1 MVNESQGSDNVVR
14 PKGDSTPD
22 TAAATLSQNTWD
34 QMDTAA
40 SRGPADSTLTPTS
53 SLTFD
58 NSIYNSGQPTLADRL
73 TNGPVPRSSE
83 APDAPPAPSSG
94 AIETKDLQRLSQEGI
109 EATKDIAVDSTT
121 SDRDRYRSIDMLVK
135 NKVTSFENDGTQY
148 EILTNP
154 TSDSHE
160 MTLMRETSPTT
171 TEKLWSGDNSLLQPA
186 NNEITPKSPT
196 RSIIRPGDEN
206 TVVPSSD
213 NRTLPGEKRTEP
225 VDPVTPQDRLTP
237 GDPNVP
243 QDRTT
248 PGERENLRPQ
258 ENQTEKTKEQKLFD
272 PSVSPE
278 DKIKIAKELSQ
289 EGKNKVTGPDGK
301 TYDINVKQVGNRTLV
316 AIMGDNG
323 KPLMRGIVEK
333 DGSVSKQRNGKGQF
347 VDIQSDYAKKN
358 SPDNPLIKYEPKQPD
373 RPIPARPERPPES
386 DPQPERPPVN
396 PVLPE
401 QPITP
406 PDNQPEK
413 PPVKPDQPVNPPDNP
428 VKPENSPDQP
438 VKPEKPPVN
447 PEQPPEKPPANPDQP
462 PNKPPSDQPSDKPP
476 TDKPPETLERPE
488 RAPEVEQSRNRLRES
503 AERSITDPQARQKFL
518 SDMDTFERRAREQ
531 GLSPQEV
538 SRTMDQTRR
547 LLDAPQG
554 ATSAENRILAA
565 RGLAHH
571 LANPSDTNQGSH
583 NTCGPTSLGERT
595 LTRNPSRAAEMVAS
609 TAIDG
614 KWTSPDGKVITIPPG
629 NLTPGA
635 EERTFPPTGDHRTFA
650 TQLMN
655 AALINDMSQR
665 RMPPEFYEQ
674 GRPTGDGDTGERLY
688 YAGQKP
694 EEGRKYNGHTGPELA
709 EEARRLN
716 GDRNSVLQDPATDS
730 GKDVIPIK
738 SEADLRTAL
747 DEAKKNGNLPL
758 IVFLD
763 AADPSID
770 GNGSGPR
777 RFHFVSVTGYDAKT
791 GQVTV
796 SNQWGPQHDKQIP
809 VSDLYRA
816 IRRRNV

>member
-1 MVNESQGSDNVVR
+1 MVNESQGSDNIVR
-14 PKGDSTPD
+14 PKGDSPPD
-22 TAAATLSQNTWD
+22 TAAATLSQKTWD
-34 QMDTAA
+34 QMDTGA
-40 SRGPADSTLTPTS
+40 SRGPTDTTLTPTS

-58 NSIYNSGQPTLADRL
+58 NSIYNSANSTLTDRL
-73 TNGPVPRSSE
+73 TAGPGPK
-83 APDAPPAPSSG
+83 ATDATDDPSKPSSG
-94 AIETKDLQRLSQEGI
+94 AIETRDLQRLSKEGI
-109 EATKDIAVDSTT
+109 EATKDIAVDSST

-135 NKVTSFENDGTQY
+135 NNVMAFENDGTNY
-148 EILTNP
+148 EILTNSN
-154 TSDSHE
+154 SDAHE

-171 TEKLWSGDNSLLQPA
+171 SEKVWSGDNRVLQPV
-186 NNEITPKSPT
+186 NNEISPKSPT
-196 RSIIRPGDEN
+196 RSIVRREEETP
-206 TVVPSSD
+206 TPAPD
-213 NRTLPGEKRTEP
+213 NRGVPNE
-225 VDPVTPQDRLTP
+225 PVTPQDRV
-237 GDPNVP
+237 DPNVP

-272 PSVSPE
+272 PSLSPE

-358 SPDNPLIKYEPKQPD
+358 SPENPLIKYEPKPQPE
-373 RPIPARPERPPES
+373 RPVPARPEQPPEA
-386 DPQPERPPVN
+386 DPRPERPPVN

-401 QPITP
+401 RPVP
-406 PDNQPEK
+406 ARPE
-413 PPVKPDQPVNPPDNP
+413 
-428 VKPENSPDQP
+428 QP
-438 VKPEKPPVN
+438 VKPPEQPVKPPEQPVKPPEQPVKPPEQPVKPP
-447 PEQPPEKPPANPDQP
+447 PEQPPSD
-462 PNKPPSDQPSDKPP
+462 KPPSDKPPEQPPSDKPPTDKPPTDKPPTDKPP

-488 RAPEVEQSRNRLRES
+488 RSPEVEQSRNRLRES
-503 AERSITDPQARQKFL
+503 AEKKISDPQARQQFL
-518 SDMDTFERRAREQ
+518 NDMDTFERRAREQ

-595 LTRNPSRAAEMVAS
+595 LTRNPSRAAEIVAS

-614 KWTSPDGKVITIPPG
+614 KWTSPDGTVITIPKG

-655 AALINDMSQR
+655 AALINDITQR
-665 RMPPEFYEQ
+665 RMPPEYYVQ

-688 YAGQKP
+688 YKDQKP
-694 EEGRKYNGHTGPELA
+694 EDGRRYNGHTGPELA

-716 GDRNSVLQDPATDS
+716 GDSNSVLQDPATDS
-730 GKDVIPIK
+730 GKDVVPIR

-747 DEAKKNGNLPL
+747 DEAKRNGNLPL

-763 AADPSID
+763 AADPSIN
-770 GNGSGPR
+770 GNGTGPT
-777 RFHFVSVTGYDAKT
+777 RFHFVSVTGYDART